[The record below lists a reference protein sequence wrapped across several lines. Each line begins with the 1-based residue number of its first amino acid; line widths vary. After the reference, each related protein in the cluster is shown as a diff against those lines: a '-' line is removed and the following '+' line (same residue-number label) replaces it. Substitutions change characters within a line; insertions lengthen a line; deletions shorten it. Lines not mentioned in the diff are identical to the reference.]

1 MQRLTPTKSLKKK
14 KLPTVI
20 LMHNGKKNFKLVVE
34 YSLKYLILKYQR
46 IEIEYKVRS
55 LNYSNKYSIGTSVIY

>member
-1 MQRLTPTKSLKKK
+1 MQ
-14 KLPTVI
+14 
-20 LMHNGKKNFKLVVE
+20 NGKKNFKLVVE